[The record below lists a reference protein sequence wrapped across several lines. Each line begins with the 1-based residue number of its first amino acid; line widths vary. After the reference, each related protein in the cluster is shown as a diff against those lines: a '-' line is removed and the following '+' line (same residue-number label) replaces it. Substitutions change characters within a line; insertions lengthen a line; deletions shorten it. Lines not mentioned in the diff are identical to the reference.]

1 MNDLCFCMSL
11 PSRADVGRDGRLSVE
26 ELLPAGRD
34 ERRGARAG
42 RGAARAPG
50 RRRAAGGADELAG
63 ALGIVGIA
71 SVEDCAAVVPAA
83 SGALLRAVLQPNRG
97 AGAPRLDCS
106 RLPPGSTVRIQ
117 HHYVRLLLARE
128 LKTVNN
134 FRRLIPS

>member
-11 PSRADVGRDGRLSVE
+11 PSRADVDRDGRLSVE

-71 SVEDCAAVVPAA
+71 SVEDCAAVDEFAGALGVVGIASAEDCVAIVARAVEPAVPALH
-83 SGALLRAVLQPNRG
+83 S
-97 AGAPRLDCS
+97 S
-106 RLPPGSTVRIQ
+106 RLPPGPQFPEIVENGQ
-117 HHYVRLLLARE
+117 
-128 LKTVNN
+128 
-134 FRRLIPS
+134 

>member
-11 PSRADVGRDGRLSVE
+11 PSRADVDRDGRLSVE

-71 SVEDCAAVVPAA
+71 SVEDCAAIIGAA
-83 SGALLRAVLQPNRG
+83 SGAERCCSPPWRRSTARGCHRAP
-97 AGAPRLDCS
+97 
-106 RLPPGSTVRIQ
+106 
-117 HHYVRLLLARE
+117 
-128 LKTVNN
+128 
-134 FRRLIPS
+134 